1 MSDNIIES
9 STLALRKSR
18 FQLENWLV
26 EPVSNHLQCLSS
38 GAKRRLEPRLM
49 HLLCILASA
58 PGIVF
63 TRDQL
68 IRMIWPRV
76 VVTENSLTRAVSELR
91 KILEPT
97 GSDQTIIHTIPKTG
111 YRLSPDCSIHI
122 PATKEITPHE
132 SLHRPNYW
140 LSGMATAASL
150 VLAVGMLVWTQSP
163 PDTQD
168 VIRTPPA
175 VVLGDINV
183 TNADAVS
190 SLMSS
195 KFTTV
200 SSPAGGEPRPF
211 EKSQKD
217 SIHPVVSKDGALFAY
232 ISYSEKGSSLLLGST
247 EHPESAVTVLSTQ
260 DTLFNLQWS
269 PLHRALMFALLPKF
283 TQASL
288 NSVEEQASLV
298 LFDLETFST
307 RVIYGPQGETVEEK
321 DNFEESDNFKLTRH
335 GQTLDWLS

>member
-9 STLALRKSR
+9 SSIALRTSR
-18 FQLENWLV
+18 FHLENWLV

-38 GAKRRLEPRLM
+38 GAKHRLEPRLM

-58 PGIVF
+58 PGTVF

-91 KILEPT
+91 KILEFK
-97 GSDQTIIHTIPKTG
+97 GSDRAIIHTIPKTG
-111 YRLSPDCSIHI
+111 YRLSPDCSIYI
-122 PATKEITPHE
+122 PAIKELTPQGA
-132 SLHRPNYW
+132 LHRSNYW

-150 VLAVGMLVWTQSP
+150 VLAVGILIWTQSP
-163 PDTQD
+163 PDIHD
-168 VIRTPPA
+168 VTRTPPA

-195 KFTTV
+195 NFTTV

-211 EKSQKD
+211 EKNQKD

-247 EHPESAVTVLSTQ
+247 EQPESAVTVLSTQ

-288 NSVEEQASLV
+288 HSVEEQASLV

-307 RVIYGPQGETVEEK
+307 RVIYGPQDETAEKK
-321 DNFEESDNFKLTRH
+321 DNFEESDNFKLTSH